1 MGHCFGTYPMA
12 ENSRTP
18 AAAVPVV
25 CLIGAFALLYGR
37 LLVDLSKIW
46 STDANYSHGL
56 LILPLVGYFVW
67 TRREALAATERKPS
81 AAGLVLVLVSLAVL
95 LVGTA
100 GVEFFLMR
108 TSALGVV
115 IGSLLFL
122 AGWRWLR
129 VLAFPIAL
137 SLLLVPLPPVVFYQ
151 IAFPLQLLATKFG
164 VSILQLTHIPVLR
177 EGNVIL
183 LSQTTLEVTEAC
195 SGIRSLL
202 SLFALAVLYGY
213 FATPKNSQR
222 IVIALSSIPIAIV
235 ANGLRIAG
243 TGIAAQYVGPGA
255 ATGFFHTFSGW
266 TVFMTSF
273 VMLLAVGHALK
284 LLPSIA
290 ATRPEPS
297 V

>member
-1 MGHCFGTYPMA
+1 MA
-12 ENSRTP
+12 ENSRVP
-18 AAAVPVV
+18 AAALPVV
-25 CLIGAFALLYGR
+25 GLLAAFALLYGR
-37 LLVDLSKIW
+37 LLVDLSRVW

-67 TRREALAATERKPS
+67 TRRAALAATERKP
-81 AAGLVLVLVSLAVL
+81 AASGLVLVLVSLAVL

-108 TSALGVV
+108 TSALGIVV
-115 IGSLLFL
+115 GSLLFL
-122 AGWRWLR
+122 AGWGWLR
-129 VLAFPIAL
+129 VLAFPLAL
-137 SLLLVPLPPVVFYQ
+137 SLLLFPLPPVVFYQ
-151 IAFPLQLLATKFG
+151 IAFPLQLMATKFG

-213 FATPKNSQR
+213 FATPRNPQR

-284 LLPSIA
+284 LLPSLVPA
-290 ATRPEPS
+290 RREPS
-297 V
+297 I